1 MQLMGRAAPQPEMKP
16 HSCGRTGARRR
27 RNAPA
32 LRRYVHGPGVD
43 EPLVWYE
50 GAGVADRRWLHAD
63 RQGSIIGVSNGA
75 GAVTPYA
82 YGPWGEPSDWTGP
95 RFRYTGQAAFPEA
108 QAYHYKA
115 RVYDPALGRFLQTD
129 PIGQADDPNLY
140 AYVRGDP
147 VNGIDPAG
155 TDAIWLSFTDGAYG
169 AGHAAVVFVD
179 QKTGF
184 ATYADYGSSQ
194 GDREKANNVY
204 AVRLPVTAKFD
215 GRGILTPQ
223 SMSSIIRASV
233 KLNPDTEKSRAD
245 VIASYHPEADD
256 MAGGAAGIDA
266 WHGRSYCLIG
276 ASCVDAAR
284 EGMLGAGA
292 RIVKGIDPGPNAQ
305 VGRDAQWTG
314 SPLSGRYRQHKDPKT
329 SSAACPN
336 YGASSAKCGSSV
348 EFVD

>member
-1 MQLMGRAAPQPEMKP
+1 MKP

-115 RVYDPALGRFLQTD
+115 RVYDPAMGRFLQTD

-140 AYVRGDP
+140 ADVKGDP
-147 VNGIDPAG
+147 ANKMDPTG
-155 TDAIWLSFTDGAYG
+155 MCPWCIG
-169 AGHAAVVFVD
+169 AGIGAVAGGGFEAVKQYAQHGEVRDWGAVGREAAIGAFAGGTGAGVGALVAKGGAIIGGAAVGGALNGGLSSALHGEKPAAVV
-179 QKTGF
+179 
-184 ATYADYGSSQ
+184 
-194 GDREKANNVY
+194 AN
-204 AVRLPVTAKFD
+204 AAI
-215 GRGILTPQ
+215 GAG
-223 SMSSIIRASV
+223 AG
-233 KLNPDTEKSRAD
+233 A
-245 VIASYHPEADD
+245 
-256 MAGGAAGIDA
+256 AGGAVTKKVVGELTKLGPRIPGNPLQIGGDKNVARAVGAVAAAPVREPAKAAGKA
-266 WHGRSYCLIG
+266 LCKSGG
-276 ASCVDAAR
+276 VCV
-284 EGMLGAGA
+284 E
-292 RIVKGIDPGPNAQ
+292 
-305 VGRDAQWTG
+305 
-314 SPLSGRYRQHKDPKT
+314 
-329 SSAACPN
+329 
-336 YGASSAKCGSSV
+336 
-348 EFVD
+348 

>member
-1 MQLMGRAAPQPEMKP
+1 MRVMGRAAPQPEMKP

-115 RVYDPALGRFLQTD
+115 RVYDPAMGRFLQTD

-140 AYVRGDP
+140 AYVDGDP
-147 VNGIDPAG
+147 TNKVDPTGLTDVDLTTEHDDPALKVAG
-155 TDAIWLSFTDGAYG
+155 KYFDIPGVTTVLSHGNVSGAFRQSAPGRYSPVKIPELATRISNSGGKGEPIWLGACQCGRNKDYL
-169 AGHAAVVFVD
+169 AALSASNDKRPVMASTSNVSYSYTYN
-179 QKTGF
+179 QKTGKPL
-184 ATYADYGSSQ
+184 S
-194 GDREKANNVY
+194 
-204 AVRLPVTAKFD
+204 VTA
-215 GRGILTPQ
+215 Q
-223 SMSSIIRASV
+223 AS
-233 KLNPDTEKSRAD
+233 
-245 VIASYHPEADD
+245 
-256 MAGGAAGIDA
+256 AGGKFVVKNGTFSNFGVNLASGQELKGFKVDIKTGSVSAI
-266 WHGRSYCLIG
+266 IG
-276 ASCVDAAR
+276 VVATGSRIERQIEVDA
-284 EGMLGAGA
+284 
-292 RIVKGIDPGPNAQ
+292 K
-305 VGRDAQWTG
+305 
-314 SPLSGRYRQHKDPKT
+314 K
-329 SSAACPN
+329 
-336 YGASSAKCGSSV
+336 
-348 EFVD
+348 

>member
-140 AYVRGDP
+140 AYVKGDP
-147 VNGIDPAG
+147 VNETDPSGLAG
-155 TDAIWLSFTDGAYG
+155 CGTKIPGRDSANCNSTLVSADDEKHGNGRKRPDAGAKSNIFGSIARAAEASAQQDINQGERLETGEGRAEYAAQGG
-169 AGHAAVVFVD
+169 AGLAL
-179 QKTGF
+179 G
-184 ATYADYGSSQ
+184 
-194 GDREKANNVY
+194 
-204 AVRLPVTAKFD
+204 VTV
-215 GRGILTPQ
+215 
-223 SMSSIIRASV
+223 S
-233 KLNPDTEKSRAD
+233 
-245 VIASYHPEADD
+245 
-256 MAGGAAGIDA
+256 AGGA
-266 WHGRSYCLIG
+266 LLL
-276 ASCVDAAR
+276 
-284 EGMLGAGA
+284 EAGA
-292 RIVKGIDPGPNAQ
+292 VATTGHGALR
-305 VGRDAQWTG
+305 VGAAATRGGTLGRFEVVVTRVFGQRGFQADGAAVYRRTLADGKTNVVIQNK
-314 SPLSGRYRQHKDPKT
+314 SGEIITTFRT
-329 SSAACPN
+329 L
-336 YGASSAKCGSSV
+336 SAKSLSRLSKRYGWH
-348 EFVD
+348 